1 MSFIICSGD
10 EFILSDRK
18 GRSLTSD
25 LSAAS
30 KWNQK
35 VKADNMCEAVKQQ
48 KVFAGKDFEVR
59 EIEDTSVTISVEQE
73 LDSDLVDMVSNLK
86 EQIVALETRLKEL
99 KLELSQVDKLI
110 VDIEHAM
117 EFVEANAAQG
127 YMLYKKMHDARL
139 KRRKIKTEQD
149 QINLILSVLSSKQLT
164 NLEKSLAKTT
174 KKIYAPRIDS
184 ELFKTLG
191 L

>member
-10 EFILSDRK
+10 EFIVANAN
-18 GRSLTSD
+18 GRFLTPD
-25 LSAAS
+25 LSAAT

-73 LDSDLVDMVSNLK
+73 LDSGLVDMVNDFK

-99 KLELSQVDKLI
+99 KLDLSQVDKLI

-127 YMLYKKMHDARL
+127 YILYKKMHDARL

-149 QINLILSVLSSKQLT
+149 QINIILSAISPKQLT
-164 NLEKSLAKTT
+164 NLEKTLAKTT
-174 KKIYAPRIDS
+174 EKVYAPRIDS